1 MGISNVDSST
11 NLSKQYDLDGTEL
24 YGVDGQTIVDI
35 REMVTEH
42 IKSFLEGEEWNLKI

>member
-1 MGISNVDSST
+1 MGISNVDTSSDI
-11 NLSKQYDLDGTEL
+11 LSKYDLDGTEL
-24 YGVDGQTIVDI
+24 YGVDGQTILDI